1 MKLKEKELLNAYK
14 NYINF
19 LSKAY
24 DDVFLFA
31 NSHGY
36 TCSETE
42 IKLGQQLRDKIE
54 MLEKECEIDNNI

>member
-14 NYINF
+14 NYIDF
-19 LSKAY
+19 LGKAY

-42 IKLGQQLRDKIE
+42 IRIGQQLRDEIE
-54 MLEKECEIDNNI
+54 MLEKECKIDNNI

>member
-14 NYINF
+14 NYIDF

-42 IKLGQQLRDKIE
+42 IRIGQQLRDEIE
-54 MLEKECEIDNNI
+54 MLEKECKIDNNI